1 MAYMWN
7 RVILKGKSRLND
19 WDRSKEDLINEL
31 VELRRQV
38 ALLRNLAGSE
48 KEMCCQTLDDEGR
61 IIDINKA
68 WTDLLG
74 FTGADVY
81 GRQFREFVRPGYA
94 DLFSSQFLYPVVNG
108 ENPDVELE
116 MLHRDGSRLNVLL
129 SGTSV
134 YDNEGSFIGVY
145 CILYDVT
152 GRKRVEEALGAERRR
167 LYSVLDE
174 LPAIVYLQAPDY
186 TIPFANRLFRE
197 QYGSPEGRYCYEVI
211 HGLGGPCEECLTFL
225 PFKTQRPQV
234 WETVKPSGRVLQI
247 YDYPFYDID
256 GSPLV
261 LELGIDITERKKAE
275 EMLRSAYRRFQEIID
290 FLPDATLV
298 IDGES
303 RVIAWN
309 RAMEEMT
316 GIKKDEIIGR
326 GDYAYAVPFYGKP
339 RPMLIDLVGSD
350 GLETESLYSHIEKKG
365 NFLYTESY
373 AANVYNGRGAYVNVM
388 ASGFFDSEGN
398 KTWAIECI
406 REISRQK
413 EAEEALR
420 AAEEKYRTVVENA
433 NEVIFVVQ
441 DGAFK
446 FGNSKAYNFAGCAK
460 EEHHSGHFL
469 DLLHPDDRQ
478 ILLERH
484 VRRLRGEE
492 LPSTYP
498 YRLIDSEGK
507 TRWINLCSVSIS
519 WEGRPAILCFANDI
533 TERRRAEEA
542 LRESEEKY
550 RTILDNIEDGYFEV
564 DISGNLI
571 FLNNSV
577 GKISGYRFQELIGAN
592 YRKFTPPDVVSRLF
606 KVFNKIFET
615 GIPEKLF
622 DWEIIKKDGSR
633 GYLEASVSP
642 IKDSEGKID
651 GFRSV
656 ARDVTER
663 KRAEDQLR
671 FLSLHDPLTG
681 LYNRAYFEQEM
692 HRLSGGRLDPVGIIM
707 CDVDGLKLVNDTL
720 GHEAG
725 DRLLKG
731 AAKAIKM
738 SFRSSDVVSRIG
750 GDEFAVLL
758 PNSGRADIESAVGRI
773 REAVSDLNS
782 ANPDLPLSLSLG
794 FAVNENNS
802 DLDSLFREADNN
814 MYREKLHSRQSAR
827 SAIVMTLMK
836 AMEVRDFVT
845 EGHAER
851 MQGLVAGLAKE
862 MGLPEYRVTNMR
874 LLAQFHDIGKVG
886 IPDLILFKPG
896 PLTSKEKND
905 MQRHCEIGHRIAQ
918 SLPDM
923 ASIADWI
930 LKHHEW
936 WNGCGYPLG
945 LRGEDIPLECRML
958 AITDAYDAM
967 TSDRPY
973 RKARSREEALGELER
988 NAGTQFDPQLVPVFI
1003 RLLEK
1008 QAGK

>member
-1 MAYMWN
+1 
-7 RVILKGKSRLND
+7 LKGKSRLND

-31 VELRRQV
+31 EELRRQV
-38 ALLRNLAGSE
+38 VLLRNLQGSE
-48 KEMCCQTLDDEGR
+48 KEQMCCQILDGEGR
-61 IIDINKA
+61 IVDVNKA
-68 WTDLLG
+68 WIDLLG
-74 FTGADVY
+74 FNRSDVS
-81 GRQFREFVRPGYA
+81 GREFREYIAPGYD
-94 DLFSSQFLYPVVNG
+94 DLFSSQFLCPVVVG
-108 ENPDVELE
+108 ENSDVELE

-129 SGTSV
+129 SGTRVS
-134 YDNEGSFIGVY
+134 DNDGNFIGIY
-145 CILYDVT
+145 CILYDIT
-152 GRKRVEEALGAERRR
+152 GRKRVEEVLRAERRR

-174 LPAIVYLQAPDY
+174 LPAIIYLQAPDY

-197 QYGSPEGRYCYEVI
+197 QHGNPEGRYCYEVI
-211 HGLGGPCEECLTFL
+211 HGLSAPCEECPTFL
-225 PFKTQRPQV
+225 PFKTQKPQV
-234 WETVKPSGRVLQI
+234 WETVSRSGRIYQI
-247 YDYPFYDID
+247 YNYPFCDID

-261 LELGIDITERKKAE
+261 LDLGIDITDHKMAE
-275 EMLRSAYRRFQEIID
+275 EMVLAAYHRFQDIID

-309 RAMEEMT
+309 RAMEDMT
-316 GIKKDEIIGR
+316 GIKKEEMLGR
-326 GDYAYAVPFYGKP
+326 SDYAYAVPFYGES
-339 RPMLIDLVGSD
+339 RPMLIDLVDTEGI
-350 GLETESLYSHIEKKG
+350 EPESLYCLIEKKG
-365 NFLYTESY
+365 NLLHTETYSEK
-373 AANVYNGRGAYVNVM
+373 VYSGRGAHISII
-388 ASGFFDSEGN
+388 ASGFFDSSGN
-398 KTWAIECI
+398 KTGAIECI
-406 REISRQK
+406 RDISRQK

-420 AAEEKYRTVVENA
+420 DAEEKYRTVVENA
-433 NEVIFVVQ
+433 NEAIFVVQ
-441 DGAFK
+441 DGIFK
-446 FGNSKAYNFAGCAK
+446 FGNTKAYNFAGYTK
-460 EEHHSGHFL
+460 EEHLSRYLL
-469 DLLHPDDRQ
+469 DCIHPDDRQ
-478 ILLERH
+478 IMIERYT
-484 VRRLRGEE
+484 RRLKGEE
-492 LPSTYP
+492 MPSTHS
-498 YRLIDSEGK
+498 YRVIDRAGDI
-507 TRWINLCSVSIS
+507 RWINLCSIIIS
-519 WEGRPAILCFANDI
+519 WEGRPAILSFASDI
-533 TERRRAEEA
+533 TERRRAEEG

-550 RTILDNIEDGYFEV
+550 RTILSSIEDGYFEV
-564 DISGNLI
+564 NLSGTLTFI
-571 FLNNSV
+571 NSSASI
-577 GKISGYRFQELIGAN
+577 ISGYSYQELIGAN
-592 YRKFTPPDVVSRLF
+592 YRKFTSPEVIGRLF
-606 KVFNKIFET
+606 KVFNKIFKT
-615 GIPEKLF
+615 GLSEKLF
-622 DWEIIKKDGSR
+622 DWEIIKKDGSQ

-642 IKDSEGKID
+642 IKNSEGKVC

-663 KRAEDQLR
+663 KRAEEQLR

-692 HRLSGGRLDPVGIIM
+692 SRLSGGRHHPVGIIM

-731 AAKAIKM
+731 AAKAIKI

-750 GDEFAVLL
+750 GDEFAILL
-758 PNSGRADIESAVGRI
+758 PNSGRAEIESAVGRI

-794 FAVNENNS
+794 FSVSRKNM
-802 DLDSLFREADNN
+802 DLNFVFREADNN
-814 MYREKLHSRQSAR
+814 MYREKLHSSQSAR

-836 AMEVRDFVT
+836 AMEARDFIT

-896 PLTSKEKND
+896 PLTEKEKND

-923 ASIADWI
+923 ASISDWI

-936 WNGCGYPLG
+936 WNGGGYPLG
-945 LRGEDIPLECRML
+945 LKGEEIPLECRML
-958 AITDAYDAM
+958 AITDAFDAM

-973 RKARSREEALGELER
+973 RRALSLEEALRELER

-1008 QAGK
+1008 SCWDMNN